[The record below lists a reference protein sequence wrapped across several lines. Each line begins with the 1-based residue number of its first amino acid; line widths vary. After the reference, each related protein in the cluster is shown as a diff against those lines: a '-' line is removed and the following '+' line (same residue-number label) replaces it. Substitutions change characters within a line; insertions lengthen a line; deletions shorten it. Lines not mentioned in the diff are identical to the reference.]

1 MENFKLFSY
10 CSAGYY
16 LIGGCI
22 SDMGIARYL
31 DLSYEEYIEILK
43 KYNAILNNGGYY
55 FETIKETKNVLEKL
69 VAMLLEKETI
79 DRDEFE
85 ALIAN
90 AN

>member
-69 VAMLLEKETI
+69 SPYLVIAELLK
-79 DRDEFE
+79 
-85 ALIAN
+85 N
-90 AN
+90 